1 MPTKGACA
9 YFSLEDAF
17 AKHLSRSAIAAHS
30 SHILVFKINNINERS
45 QETVG
50 GVNRSLRRTSRS
62 ANLHSVV
69 IFLLSPHL
77 GCYTVD
83 SAIKDPALFKHTFRL
98 YSSNSLFAEEAAFI
112 SRHQMCS
119 PNTGALLSSPSR
131 RDVGL
136 EDVLTVDR
144 LLINSPWPLRQ

>member
-1 MPTKGACA
+1 MIQNRVKSRIAA
-9 YFSLEDAF
+9 FSEYFSLEDAF

-30 SHILVFKINNINERS
+30 SHILVLKINNINERS

-62 ANLHSVV
+62 ANVHSAV

-83 SAIKDPALFKHTFRL
+83 SAIKDPALFKHTHFYHL
-98 YSSNSLFAEEAAFI
+98 LHAEMSVWKMF
-112 SRHQMCS
+112 
-119 PNTGALLSSPSR
+119 
-131 RDVGL
+131 
-136 EDVLTVDR
+136 
-144 LLINSPWPLRQ
+144 